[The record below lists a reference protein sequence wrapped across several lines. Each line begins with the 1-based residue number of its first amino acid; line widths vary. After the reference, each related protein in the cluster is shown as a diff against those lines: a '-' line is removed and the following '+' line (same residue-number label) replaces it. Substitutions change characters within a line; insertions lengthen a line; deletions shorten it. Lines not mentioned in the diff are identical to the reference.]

1 MTTAAELISAA
12 ESADWSSF
20 KSLVNAATPGDI
32 AAIGSEWNDVM
43 NSIATGVSG
52 SATAAPK
59 HLFNTA
65 MESFFTAAGDYL
77 TGDNVA
83 DALLNI
89 AQSSLFS
96 GIDRLSVEMVAII
109 NAVPPGIALSAS
121 SETIGFVLNA
131 VASNQ
136 TYNAEVTPGELK
148 STFVSL
154 MGKFGPLLD
163 VNAVLDTAS
172 NIAIQDSYN
181 GTNNFASMKA
191 LLDFVPANT
200 EAADPY
206 YLFIITDSIAR
217 YQFNPDV
224 TSSQMNS
231 AFKLLVSTYGAQLDV
246 NIVLSVAAQI
256 AQNDGFSGTNNLSSV
271 ETLLGAATTGKAFAD
286 TYLYQGVLSA
296 IANNQN
302 NTAVTSGELNHAFKV
317 LVANYG
323 NLLDVDTVLNTASQL
338 ASNGSYGGVDNLAS
352 VETLLSASP
361 NNKANAN
368 SFELLNIVFTI
379 SYNQLNPEV
388 TPEELNHAFRV
399 LVANYGSL
407 LDVDV
412 ILNEAAGLAGT
423 SSWSGIDYLASVET
437 LLGAQPDNK
446 AFASSYVL
454 RDIVSSIA
462 NSEYNPS
469 VTPEEL
475 NHVFKVLVENYGS
488 QLDVEVVLNVVAQ
501 LASDGQ
507 LAGVDYLAS
516 VETLLGAQPD
526 NKAFASP
533 YVLQDIVI
541 SIANNQQNAG
551 VTADELAHTFRV
563 LVANYGAV
571 VDVNVVL
578 NTIVQMAF
586 NDSVNGTDYFS
597 SVNALLGAH
606 PDNAAMAD
614 PYNLSNAL
622 SMINGNAY
630 NAAITEH
637 ELAQTIGKFM
647 TNYGAQMD
655 ASDLGFFI
663 SDDVGAGAFEAAGA
677 IANHMDATQFT
688 DAASV
693 VDTYSNALL
702 LTTGNDSFDGFASA
716 KVAVYG
722 GAGRDVIDFSANT
735 GSDSR
740 YLDGGAGRDT
750 LIGGLGDDVL
760 VGGRGPD
767 TLTGGG
773 GADTF
778 RFDHLGTHIDH
789 VTDFNAAQGD
799 RIDLHDV
806 LGSEAGLAIS
816 DYVHL
821 ETSGGN
827 TILSVDKDGTG
838 GANGFVQV
846 AQLDN
851 VTGLDVNDLYANGQ
865 IIIG

>member
-77 TGDNVA
+77 TGDVVM
-83 DALLNI
+83 DALGSIALNS
-89 AQSSLFS
+89 AYNSA
-96 GIDRLSVEMVAII
+96 DYLSVEMIAII
-109 NAVPPGIALSAS
+109 NAIPAGLAATVTSFSLANTMSNISY
-121 SETIGFVLNA
+121 
-131 VASNQ
+131 NQ
-136 TYNAEVTPGELK
+136 TYNTEVTPTELK
-148 STFVSL
+148 NTFAAL
-154 MGKFGPLLD
+154 TAKFGTQMDVGSVLNVAWSILNEDVNSHGNNLASVRVLLAAEPANKASANYYDILNVFDTLTMDIYNTAVPMSEMKNTLNAFLAPYGGALDVSIVLTRAAFLAAHDGNSGENHMLLVRTLLD
-163 VNAVLDTAS
+163 AA
-172 NIAIQDSYN
+172 
-181 GTNNFASMKA
+181 
-191 LLDFVPANT
+191 PANKESASSFDVNGVLQNIGFNGSNVAIT
-200 EAADPY
+200 PEELNKTFKSLIANYGEHLETNSLLQTAEPLVQNGAFGGPNNLLSVETLLSVDAADKASADPY
-206 YLFIITDSIAR
+206 YLQNLLMSLS
-217 YQFNPDV
+217 FNEGNPEV
-224 TSSQMNS
+224 
-231 AFKLLVSTYGAQLDV
+231 APEELGHVFKVLVAHYGAQLDV
-246 NIVLSVAAQI
+246 ES
-256 AQNDGFSGTNNLSSV
+256 
-271 ETLLGAATTGKAFAD
+271 
-286 TYLYQGVLSA
+286 
-296 IANNQN
+296 
-302 NTAVTSGELNHAFKV
+302 
-317 LVANYG
+317 
-323 NLLDVDTVLNTASQL
+323 VLNTAAQL
-338 ASNGSYGGVDNLAS
+338 ASNSIWSSQDYMSS
-352 VETLLSASP
+352 VEALLA
-361 NNKANAN
+361 
-368 SFELLNIVFTI
+368 
-379 SYNQLNPEV
+379 
-388 TPEELNHAFRV
+388 
-399 LVANYGSL
+399 
-407 LDVDV
+407 
-412 ILNEAAGLAGT
+412 
-423 SSWSGIDYLASVET
+423 
-437 LLGAQPDNK
+437 
-446 AFASSYVL
+446 
-454 RDIVSSIA
+454 
-462 NSEYNPS
+462 
-469 VTPEEL
+469 
-475 NHVFKVLVENYGS
+475 
-488 QLDVEVVLNVVAQ
+488 
-501 LASDGQ
+501 
-507 LAGVDYLAS
+507 
-516 VETLLGAQPD
+516 AQPD

-533 YVLQDIVI
+533 YVLQDIVT
-541 SIANNQQNAG
+541 SIADNQQNAG

-702 LTTGNDSFDGFASA
+702 LTTGNDSFDGSASA

-722 GAGRDVIDFSANT
+722 GAGRDVIDFSANPD
-735 GSDSR
+735 SDSR

-760 VGGRGPD
+760 VGGRGSD
-767 TLTGGG
+767 TLTGGD